1 MNMQL
6 GGGIMANTMDKN
18 DISLV
23 LSAQKGDRQ
32 SLDRLI
38 KKYEGLVYRKAKA
51 YFLIGADNDDI
62 VQEGM
67 IGLYKAIRDFSSE
80 KQIAFS
86 AFAEICITR
95 QILTA
100 IKAATRQKHI
110 PLNSYISLNG
120 PAYGEDEKE
129 HPFLDVLESEQ
140 KGNPETM
147 VIDKEEYTRFEDV
160 IGKNLSDLE
169 QKVLLRYLQGKS
181 YQEIAHDLKKPVK
194 TVDNA
199 LQRIKKKLETIWKGK
214 ADD

>member
-1 MNMQL
+1 
-6 GGGIMANTMDKN
+6 MANTMDKN

-129 HPFLDVLESEQ
+129 HLFLDVLESEQ
-140 KGNPETM
+140 KDNPETM
-147 VIDKEEYTRFEDV
+147 VIDKEDYTRFEDV

>member
-1 MNMQL
+1 
-6 GGGIMANTMDKN
+6 MANTMDKN

-129 HPFLDVLESEQ
+129 HLFLDVLESEQ
-140 KGNPETM
+140 KENPETM
-147 VIDKEEYTRFEDV
+147 VIDKEDYTRFEDV